1 MSGRGRSALSSKSGR
16 PGTET
21 RTRGVVLGLSG
32 AIQPEMIA
40 PLSWSMWNCIV
51 SATGLEWTPPWLTP
65 IEGVL
70 EQKENVPRQAQL
82 ADELEHLPN
91 QGGQVEAVAVS
102 KALRLMAR
110 KASRLGARRRFSEH
124 RRISMFAIVGLV
136 SFLLCVLLPTAF
148 SAVYFGLL
156 ASPQYV
162 SQVAFAV
169 RGPTATN
176 DLLGGLSS
184 MVNPE
189 RNQDALI
196 VADYIR
202 SQQLVEDLEGDIGL
216 KRRFTPTGLD
226 YFARLKPT
234 ASIEDIVLY
243 WQSRVET
250 KIDKNSSVVTVMVKA
265 FTPEDALDI
274 AQAIRSRSERLVNEL
289 SERARQDT
297 VRAYRREDAFLL
309 AERLLALS
317 EKLINEISERS
328 RKDSL
333 EQAQS
338 ELLKARTLV
347 DEKRAAL
354 AAFRTQNEVL
364 DPSINALALG
374 SIIANLTKERLALE
388 AQLSTLKNS
397 MGEDSRTIRTVR
409 TQLATLQDQIRK
421 LEGQLTNPDEQQRA

>member
-1 MSGRGRSALSSKSGR
+1 M
-16 PGTET
+16 
-21 RTRGVVLGLSG
+21 
-32 AIQPEMIA
+32 
-40 PLSWSMWNCIV
+40 
-51 SATGLEWTPPWLTP
+51 
-65 IEGVL
+65 
-70 EQKENVPRQAQL
+70 EQKENIPRQAQL
-82 ADELEHLPN
+82 ADELEQLPN
-91 QGGQVEAVAVS
+91 QSGQVEAVSVS

-110 KASRLGARRRFSEH
+110 KASRIGARRRYSEH
-124 RRISMFAIVGLV
+124 RRISMFAIFGLV
-136 SFLLCVLLPTAF
+136 SFLLCVLLPIAF

-184 MVNPE
+184 IVNPE

-216 KRRFTPTGLD
+216 KRRFTPIGFD

-265 FTPEDALDI
+265 FTPQDALDI

-289 SERARQDT
+289 SDRARQDT
-297 VRAYRREDAFLL
+297 VRQAQQELDAARENVQSSLSAASRIRNEKGVIDASKSAEMLSKVASELRTHLLSLEANYELQRQNLSPGSPTMTTLAAQIAIAKDQVATLDRRIAGAVESGTLAGAQAELERHNLEVKL
-309 AERLLALS
+309 AEQRYAVALVRFEQARIEAKTKQVYLLTFISPRLAEEATYPKRLLMFG
-317 EKLINEISERS
+317 LIAGASLAIWGAVMGLGVLI
-328 RKDSL
+328 KDH
-333 EQAQS
+333 
-338 ELLKARTLV
+338 V
-347 DEKRAAL
+347 AA
-354 AAFRTQNEVL
+354 
-364 DPSINALALG
+364 
-374 SIIANLTKERLALE
+374 
-388 AQLSTLKNS
+388 
-397 MGEDSRTIRTVR
+397 
-409 TQLATLQDQIRK
+409 
-421 LEGQLTNPDEQQRA
+421 

>member
-1 MSGRGRSALSSKSGR
+1 M
-16 PGTET
+16 
-21 RTRGVVLGLSG
+21 
-32 AIQPEMIA
+32 
-40 PLSWSMWNCIV
+40 
-51 SATGLEWTPPWLTP
+51 
-65 IEGVL
+65 

-297 VRAYRREDAFLL
+297 VRQAQQELDAARENVQSSLSAASRIRNEKGVIDASKSAEMLSKVASELRTHLLSLEANYELQRQNLSPGSPTMTTLAAQIAIAKDQVAALDRRIAGAVESGTLAGAQAELERHNLEVKL
-309 AERLLALS
+309 AEQRYAVALVRFEQARIEAKTKQVYLLTFISPRLAEEATYPKRLLMFG
-317 EKLINEISERS
+317 LIAGASLVIWGAFMGLGVLI
-328 RKDSL
+328 KDHVV
-333 EQAQS
+333 A
-338 ELLKARTLV
+338 
-347 DEKRAAL
+347 
-354 AAFRTQNEVL
+354 
-364 DPSINALALG
+364 
-374 SIIANLTKERLALE
+374 
-388 AQLSTLKNS
+388 
-397 MGEDSRTIRTVR
+397 
-409 TQLATLQDQIRK
+409 
-421 LEGQLTNPDEQQRA
+421 